1 MRNITRC
8 SPSLGL
14 VALACAAALAT
25 VTTQQARAHPHV
37 WVSVESTVLVE
48 QGSVIGFRHRWS
60 FDELYSAMAIEGLD
74 TNKDGV
80 YSREEL
86 AELAQV
92 NIDGLKEFGFFTVVK
107 LGDKDLS
114 FAAPKDY
121 WLTHAPTLVAA
132 APTPAPAPAPPVT
145 QAEQP
150 GLLSRLRNAVVGP
163 AKPEP
168 AAPAAPAKVL
178 TLEFTLPLQQPVLVE
193 APDFSFS
200 VYDSSWFIAFEL
212 ADATAIKLGPGAPA
226 ECRLTSGDSATTGG
240 DAPRRIEDAFSGQ
253 FGGSAT
259 VTLSGT
265 KLIKLSCGSKS

>member
-1 MRNITRC
+1 MRNVTR
-8 SPSLGL
+8 SRPTLGL
-14 VALACAAALAT
+14 AALACAAALGT
-25 VTTQQARAHPHV
+25 LTTDEARAHPHV

-92 NIDGLKEFGFFTVVK
+92 NIDGLKDFGFFTVVK
-107 LGDKDLS
+107 LGDKDLT

-121 WLTHAPTLVAA
+121 WLSHAATLVAA
-132 APTPAPAPAPPVT
+132 APAPAPAPPAAD
-145 QAEQP
+145 AEQP

-168 AAPAAPAKVL
+168 ATPAAPAKVL

-200 VYDSSWFIAFEL
+200 VYDPSWFIAFEL
-212 ADATAIKLGPGAPA
+212 ADVAAIKLGPGAPA
-226 ECRLTSGDSATTGG
+226 ECRLISGDTATTGT

>member
-1 MRNITRC
+1 MRDVTRS

-14 VALACAAALAT
+14 AALACVAALAT
-25 VTTQQARAHPHV
+25 LTTDEARAHPHV

-92 NIDGLKEFGFFTVVK
+92 NIDGLKDFGFFTVVK

-121 WLTHAPTLVAA
+121 WLSHAATLAAAA
-132 APTPAPAPAPPVT
+132 APTPAPAPPAT

-150 GLLSRLRNAVVGP
+150 GLLSRLRNAVIGP

-168 AAPAAPAKVL
+168 ATPAAAAKVL

-193 APDFSFS
+193 APAFSFS
-200 VYDSSWFIAFEL
+200 VYDPNWYIAFEL
-212 ADATAIKLGPGAPA
+212 ADAAAIKLGPGAPA
-226 ECRLTSGDSATTGG
+226 ECRLTSGESATTGA

-253 FGGSAT
+253 FGGAAT

-265 KLIKLSCGSKS
+265 KLIKLTCGPKS

>member
-1 MRNITRC
+1 MPDLIRSGR
-8 SPSLGL
+8 SLSQA
-14 VALACAAALAT
+14 VCACAAVVLAT
-25 VTTQQARAHPHV
+25 LPLDTAHAHPHV

-74 TNKDGV
+74 TNKDSV

-92 NIDGLKEFGFFTVVK
+92 NIDGLKDFGFFTVVK
-107 LGDKDLS
+107 LGDKDLT

-121 WLTHAPTLVAA
+121 WLTHAATLVAA
-132 APTPAPAPAPPVT
+132 TPAPATAPPAT
-145 QAEQP
+145 DAEQP
-150 GLLSRLRNAVVGP
+150 GLLSRLRTAIVGP
-163 AKPEP
+163 AKPET
-168 AAPAAPAKVL
+168 ATAAAPAKIL

-193 APDFSFS
+193 APDLSFS
-200 VYDSSWFIAFEL
+200 VYDPTWFIAFEL

-226 ECRLTSGDSATTGG
+226 ECRLTTGDSATTGS

-253 FGGSAT
+253 FGGSTT
-259 VTLSGT
+259 VTLFGT